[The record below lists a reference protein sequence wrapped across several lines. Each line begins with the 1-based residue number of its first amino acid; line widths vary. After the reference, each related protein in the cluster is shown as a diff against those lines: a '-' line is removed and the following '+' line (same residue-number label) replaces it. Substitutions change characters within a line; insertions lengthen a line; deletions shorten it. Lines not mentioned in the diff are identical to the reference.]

1 MSSPSTSS
9 STSPSL
15 PTDRDL
21 DRLAS
26 AVRMAAGDRDLPERV
41 AAWYEDWTFLFVAW
55 CLKAPPHQIHR
66 DRIGDFWRALTE
78 QPAVRR
84 WKVCQAMDALGLFFG
99 ALGGPEALSFPGGS
113 SPDTASEPDADP
125 FDGLEEPSR
134 YLPDGELPE
143 AVVPRAVVPTRTVRQ
158 GETDEESKRVSDTS
172 ADVQAPGDG
181 DASTPKTLFNPT
193 GGAPSRGLSVPSD
206 EAPDSEQAGG
216 DGDRSD
222 ARRESED
229 ATDREVPD
237 DEASDDLVS
246 VEMPRAAARR
256 LQEASRKLDV
266 PTAVF
271 AARSVDLLREEV
283 GVSAKSEPD
292 TGVLLRRYQTRIDL
306 LHRNGAPESSSDEAF
321 GFRVET
327 AVPPADEWR
336 AGGGDATALDTRAG
350 DGQSETVPTLDVRG
364 D

>member
-15 PTDRDL
+15 PTNRDL

-26 AVRMAAGDRDLPERV
+26 AVRMDAGDRDLPERV
-41 AAWYEDWTFLFVAW
+41 VAWYVDWIFLFVAW

-78 QPAVRR
+78 QPTVRR

-99 ALGGPEALSFPGGS
+99 ALGGPEALSFPVGP
-113 SPDTASEPDADP
+113 SPDTASESDTAS

-143 AVVPRAVVPTRTVRQ
+143 AVAPRAVVPTRTVRQ
-158 GETDEESKRVSDTS
+158 EETDEESERATGTS
-172 ADVQAPGDG
+172 ADVPASGDG
-181 DASTPKTLFNPT
+181 DPSAPKTLFNPT
-193 GGAPSRGLSVPSD
+193 GRAPSPGSSVPSD
-206 EAPDSEQAGG
+206 EAPDPEQAGS

-222 ARRESED
+222 ASRESED
-229 ATDREVPD
+229 AAGG
-237 DEASDDLVS
+237 EAPDDLVS
-246 VEMPRAAARR
+246 VEMPRAAAQR
-256 LQEASRKLDV
+256 LQEASQKLDV

-271 AARSVDLLREEV
+271 AARSVDLLREQV
-283 GVSAKSEPD
+283 GVSARPESD
-292 TGVLLRRYQTRIDL
+292 TGVLLRRYQARIDL
-306 LHRNGAPESSSDEAF
+306 LHRNGAPESSSDEAL
-321 GFRVET
+321 GFRVEA
-327 AVPPADEWR
+327 AVPPAGDCQ
-336 AGGGDATALDTRAG
+336 AGGGDAAALDTRAG
-350 DGQSETVPTLDVRG
+350 DGRSEAVPTLDVRG

>member
-1 MSSPSTSS
+1 MSSLSTSS

-26 AVRMAAGDRDLPERV
+26 AVRTAAEDRDLPERV
-41 AAWYEDWTFLFVAW
+41 AAWYEDWIFLFVAW

-78 QPAVRR
+78 QPTVRR

-99 ALGGPEALSFPGGS
+99 TLGGPEAFSFPGA
-113 SPDTASEPDADP
+113 PDTASEPDADP

-158 GETDEESKRVSDTS
+158 EEADEGSERAPGTS
-172 ADVQAPGDG
+172 ADVPASGDG
-181 DASTPKTLFNPT
+181 DSSAPRTLFNPT
-193 GGAPSRGLSVPSD
+193 GGAPSRGLSVPSE
-206 EAPDSEQAGG
+206 EAPDPEQAGSE
-216 DGDRSD
+216 GDRSD
-222 ARRESED
+222 ASRESED
-229 ATDREVPD
+229 AADG
-237 DEASDDLVS
+237 EAPDDLVS

-271 AARSVDLLREEV
+271 AARSIDLLREEV
-283 GVSAKSEPD
+283 GVSTRSEPD
-292 TGVLLRRYQTRIDL
+292 TSVLLRRYQARIDL
-306 LHRNGAPESSSDEAF
+306 LHRNGAPESSSDGAF
-321 GFRVET
+321 GFRVE
-327 AVPPADEWR
+327 AASSPADEWR
-336 AGGGDATALDTRAG
+336 VGGGDATALDTRAG
-350 DGQSETVPTLDVRG
+350 GGQSKTVPTLDV
-364 D
+364 

>member
-9 STSPSL
+9 SISPSL

-26 AVRMAAGDRDLPERV
+26 AVRTAAGDRDLPERV
-41 AAWYEDWTFLFVAW
+41 VAWYEDWIFLFVAW

-78 QPAVRR
+78 QPTVRR

-99 ALGGPEALSFPGGS
+99 TLGGPEALSFPGGS
-113 SPDTASEPDADP
+113 SPDTASEPDIAP

-158 GETDEESKRVSDTS
+158 EGTGEESERVPDTS
-172 ADVQAPGDG
+172 SDVQAPGDG
-181 DASTPKTLFNPT
+181 GPSAPKTLFNPT

-206 EAPDSEQAGG
+206 EAPAPEQTGS

-222 ARRESED
+222 ASRESED
-229 ATDREVPD
+229 ATD
-237 DEASDDLVS
+237 DEAPDDLVS

-256 LQEASRKLDV
+256 LQEAARKLDV

-283 GVSAKSEPD
+283 GVSARSELD
-292 TGVLLRRYQTRIDL
+292 TGVLLRRYQARIDL
-306 LHRNGAPESSSDEAF
+306 LHRNEAPESSSDEAF
-321 GFRVET
+321 GFRVEA
-327 AVPPADEWR
+327 AVPPADEWQ

-350 DGQSETVPTLDVRG
+350 GGQRETVPTLDVRG
-364 D
+364 N